1 MYAEIVLA
9 KASRGI
15 DRIYHYSIS
24 ETLGG
29 QLKIGHQV
37 RVPFGF
43 RAEIGYVVGFVDKS
57 EVSRVKD
64 IQEITSET
72 PLFTEQSVALSKWL
86 AEYYESFFITALRLV
101 MPPGTRVKEGRKK
114 RKQKSE
120 SRKQISGDEGAS
132 LISDIGFRLSAFSLT
147 QEQTNALV
155 KINAAISE
163 GIPETF
169 LLYGVTG
176 SGKTEIY
183 LQAIEAVLK
192 RGKSAIV
199 MVPEISLTPQLVERF
214 RGRFGDHIAVLH
226 SEFTQK
232 QRASDWLRAARGEA
246 QIVLGTRSAVFAPLK
261 EIGLIIL
268 DEEYETTYKS
278 EKSPRYHARDVA
290 LKLAELNN
298 AVVVLG
304 SATPA
309 VETFYKAGTGEY
321 SRLDLRRRIDDRPLP
336 PVELVDMREEMKQG
350 NFGVLSGRLKAEL
363 EKALTAGEQAILFIN
378 RLGFFTFV
386 MCRSCGYVIEC
397 PHCAVSLVYSSNEK
411 KLRCNRCG
419 FSSQPPLTCPRCHSG
434 SIKYFGT
441 GTQRI
446 EDEVAKLFPSAR
458 ILRYDRDTTGK
469 RGSHEVF
476 FRTFAAGKADV
487 MIGTQMVTK
496 GLDLAGVTLV
506 GVVSADIGLH
516 LPDFRAGEHTF
527 QLLTQVAGRAGRHH
541 LPGQVVLQ
549 TYSPEHYIIKAAVNH
564 DYQSFYEQE
573 IKQREELGY
582 PPFNKLISVLVS
594 GADQKKVAR
603 NAADLGV
610 FLRKRTDG
618 VLGPI
623 PAVIPRLRGQW
634 RERILLKGPDLAPL
648 KKAVEETLAKA
659 VVPREIRVAVDVDP
673 LSLL

>member
-1 MYAEIVLA
+1 MFAEIILA

-15 DRIYHYSIS
+15 DRIYHYSIP
-24 ETLGG
+24 ENLNG

-43 RAEIGYVVGFVDKS
+43 RSEIGYVVGFAEKS
-57 EVSRVKD
+57 EVIKVKD

-86 AEYYESFFITALRLV
+86 ADYYESFFITALRLV
-101 MPPGTRVKEGRKK
+101 MPPGTKAKEGRKR
-114 RKQKSE
+114 RKKKTEDNSNNQRLNVAVKGLKLTDDQQK
-120 SRKQISGDEGAS
+120 
-132 LISDIGFRLSAFSLT
+132 AFDS
-147 QEQTNALV
+147 
-155 KINAAISE
+155 INQAIVD
-163 GIPETF
+163 GRPEKF

-183 LQAIEAVLK
+183 LQTIDEVIK

-214 RGRFGDHIAVLH
+214 RDRFGDHIAVLH

-232 QRASDWLRAARGEA
+232 QRAGDWLRAARGEA

-261 EIGLIIL
+261 NIGLIIL

-278 EKSPRYHARDVA
+278 EKSPRYHAREVA
-290 LKLAELNN
+290 IKLAKLNR
-298 AVVVLG
+298 AVVILG

-321 SRLDLRRRIDDRPLP
+321 SRLDLPRRIDDRPLP
-336 PVELVDMREEMKQG
+336 PVEVVDMREEMRQK
-350 NFGVLSGRLKAEL
+350 NFGVLSERLKAEL
-363 EKALTAGEQAILFIN
+363 EKTLTAGEQAILFIN

-397 PHCAVSLVYSSNEK
+397 PHCAVSLVYSSSEK
-411 KLRCNRCG
+411 QLRCNRCG
-419 FSSQPPLTCPRCHSG
+419 YSAAPPLTCPRCHSG

-496 GLDLAGVTLV
+496 GLDLAAVTLV

-549 TYSPEHYIIKAAVNH
+549 TYSPDHYIIKAAVNH
-564 DYQSFYEQE
+564 DYRSFYEQE
-573 IKQREELGY
+573 IKQRQDLDY
-582 PPFNKLISVLVS
+582 PPFSQLISLLVS
-594 GADQKKVAR
+594 GADQKKVGR
-603 NAADLGV
+603 VGADLAA
-610 FLRKRTDG
+610 FLGKRTGG
-618 VLGPI
+618 VMGPI
-623 PAVIPRLRGQW
+623 PAVIPKLRGQW
-634 RERILLKGPDLAPL
+634 RERILLKGQDLSL
-648 KKAVEETLAKA
+648 MRKAVEETLAKA
-659 VVPREIRVAVDVDP
+659 VVPREIRVTVDVEP